1 MNHQKPVALKE
12 MGDISNFLTGC
23 DCSSC
28 SDADGQYAQPGGN
41 GCSPLPFWSLNCSCH
56 YTSHS
61 KLEAKSVEN
70 ECLKNVDKTGDK
82 DLSTL
87 ETCILKNNHILPGF
101 LVHMRFW
108 GSIQTFAENQV
119 GEKCWG
125 RYWRRGSD
133 KYNLSHWQGKEKCS
147 QSSSWW
153 VKTSE
158 KNPYQKHI
166 IYMYI

>member
-1 MNHQKPVALKE
+1 MYLLTHTNKHSHIHIHEHRTFTNNYTTMFNPKGGRVSPTTYFMIAYTQMSSAQLNDTVSNQKPVALKE
-12 MGDISNFLTGC
+12 MGDISNFLTSC

-28 SDADGQYAQPGGN
+28 SDADGQCAQPGGN

-87 ETCILKNNHILPGF
+87 EL
-101 LVHMRFW
+101 
-108 GSIQTFAENQV
+108 A
-119 GEKCWG
+119 
-125 RYWRRGSD
+125 Y
-133 KYNLSHWQGKEKCS
+133 
-147 QSSSWW
+147 
-153 VKTSE
+153 
-158 KNPYQKHI
+158 
-166 IYMYI
+166 